1 MRKVLTVFLCLIS
14 IIASATDYYVSS
26 SGSDSANGLSS
37 STSWQTISKVNA
49 VFSGLNPG
57 DRILFKRG
65 DVFTGALRI
74 SRSGLSGSPITI
86 GAYGTGANPI
96 INGFTTITGW
106 NNYGNGIY
114 SKSISCE
121 SKPNMVTVNGINTP
135 IGRWPNSEF
144 LSIDSHISNTSIT
157 DAALPSSP
165 NWTGA
170 EVIIRKNS
178 YIWDRNTIT
187 EHSGSTLNYKSGS
200 YYESSDGFGYF
211 IQNDIKTLDKLGEWY
226 YDGSTFYMYFGTTSP
241 VNYEVKV
248 SSIDQLVNLLD
259 KNYITID
266 NISFEGA
273 NVYAVQISNSNS
285 ITVKNCSINFTGGN
299 AIYGPWNGTS
309 LNCVITNNTITN
321 SNNSAIKLSGDH
333 KNATITNNTVT
344 NSGTIVG
351 MGGCGDETYVGVGLY
366 GDNSLAQ
373 YNSVK
378 NSGYM
383 GIQFGGDNT
392 VISNNLVDNFNL
404 LKNDGGGIYTYAA
417 SGDVMKGRK
426 ITNNVVLNGKGYEEG
441 LPVKETFAHGI
452 YLDGPVKN
460 ITVENN
466 SVGHCTLSGIYV
478 HNSHEVTINS
488 NTLFNNGS
496 GDDNIGSQL
505 LFIHDS
511 YSPNDPIRNVTMNNN
526 IFFARTES
534 QLLFAFSTTG
544 NDISRF
550 GTSDYNCYAKPIN
563 NTYIAKTWDAGW
575 YSTAVYHSLANWQS
589 FSEQDKNSYISP
601 VAISDVNKIRFEY
614 NASNS
619 NKVIALDGSYTDV
632 KGIKYSGNLTL
643 LPYTSAV
650 LMIDPNPSVPPA
662 IPVYVSSVI
671 ENATPSVIQMTY
683 NLSLANIV
691 PAVSAFSVN
700 VNSAARNVSSV
711 TVSGTKVLLTL
722 VSPVA
727 YGNSVTVAYT
737 KPSVNPLQTSSGGQA
752 ASINAQTVT
761 NKVNAVSQPVV
772 IVTPPAVVNTPP
784 VVVVNNIS
792 GTYSGFVGKINASGS
807 YDANKDNLTY
817 AWKVPGNIPVSATN
831 SPVIEF
837 LAPIVDV
844 NQTFEFALTVSDG
857 KNPQTKT
864 VPVTIIPYEPGLEK
878 AEIISVEAASFQ
890 SPYYPYNILDGNIGT
905 MWSVNGNDQWIIL
918 ELNGTYSIQHIKLA
932 FQPGQKK
939 EFYFDIFGSNDK
951 ENWEPVLSKSR
962 SCSFSGNLQVFDFPA
977 SKTEREFRYV
987 KLVGQ
992 GNSVDKWN
1000 YLSEFRIFGYRHKNP
1015 ADYEEQIVKIYP
1027 NPAHELVNILID
1039 EPTFMPD
1046 FIKIANLTG
1055 MVIYDDK
1062 VDPYTRQF
1070 QIPIDFK
1077 QGIYIVQMGIG
1088 DITTFTQKIIVTN

>member
-1 MRKVLTVFLCLIS
+1 MRKVLTVFLCLVS

-37 STSWQTISKVNA
+37 STSWQTIAKVNA

-65 DVFTGALRI
+65 DIFTGALII

-86 GAYGTGANPI
+86 GAYGTGVNPI
-96 INGFTTITGW
+96 INGFTTITDW
-106 NNYGNGIY
+106 NNYGSGIY
-114 SKSISCE
+114 SKAISCE
-121 SKPNMVTVNGINTP
+121 SNPNMVTINGVNTP
-135 IGRWPNSEF
+135 IGRWPNSGF
-144 LSIDSHISNTSIT
+144 LFIDSHISNTSIT

-165 NWTGA
+165 DWTGA

-178 YIWDRNTIT
+178 YIWDRNAIT
-187 EHSGSTLNYKSGS
+187 EHNGSTLTYKSGS
-200 YYESSDGFGYF
+200 YYESTNGFGYF
-211 IQNDIKTLDKLGEWY
+211 IQNDIKTLDQLGEWY
-226 YDGSTFYMYFGTTSP
+226 YDGTTFYMYFGTASP
-241 VNYEVKV
+241 VNYVVKV
-248 SSIDQLVNLLD
+248 SSIDQLACLLD
-259 KNYITID
+259 KNYITFD

-273 NVYAVQISNSNS
+273 NVYAIQISNSNY
-285 ITVKNCSINFTGGN
+285 ITVKNCSINFTGGT

-309 LNCVITNNTITN
+309 LNCVITNSTITN
-321 SNNSAIKLSGDH
+321 SNNSGIKLNGDH
-333 KNATITNNTVT
+333 ANASITNNIVK
-344 NSGTIVG
+344 NSGTIIG
-351 MGGCGDETYVGVGLY
+351 MGGNGDETYVGVSLY
-366 GDNSLAQ
+366 GNNSLAQ
-373 YNSVK
+373 YNSVE

-404 LKNDGGGIYTYAA
+404 VKNDGGGIYTYAA
-417 SGDVMKGRK
+417 SGTAMTGRK
-426 ITNNVVLNGKGYEEG
+426 VTNNVVLNGKGYDEG

-460 ITVENN
+460 ITVANN
-466 SVGHCTLSGIYV
+466 SVGHCTLSGIYL
-478 HNSHEVTINS
+478 HNSHEVIISN
-488 NTLFNNGS
+488 NTLFDNGN

-511 YSPNDPIRNVTMNNN
+511 FSPDDPIRNVTMNNN
-526 IFFARTES
+526 IFFVRTES
-534 QLLFAFSTTG
+534 QLLFAFSTTS

-550 GTSDYNCYAKPIN
+550 GTADYNCYAKPIN
-563 NTYIAKTWDAGW
+563 NTCIAKTWDAGW

-589 FSEQDKNSYISP
+589 FTGQDKNSYISP
-601 VAISDVNKIRFEY
+601 LAITDVNKIRFEY
-614 NASNS
+614 NASSS
-619 NKVIALDGSYTDV
+619 NKLIALDGSYIDV
-632 KGIKYSGNLTL
+632 KGVKYSGSITL

-650 LMIDPNPSVPPA
+650 LMVDPNPSVPPA
-662 IPVYVSSVI
+662 TPVYVSSAV
-671 ENATPSVIQMTY
+671 ENATPSVIEMTY
-683 NLSLANIV
+683 NLTLANTV
-691 PAVSAFSVN
+691 PAISAFSVQ
-700 VNSAARNVSSV
+700 VNSVARVVTSV

-722 VSPVA
+722 GSPVT
-727 YGNSVTVAYT
+727 YGDVVTVSYT
-737 KPSVNPLQTSSGGQA
+737 VPTSNPLQTSAGGKA
-752 ASINAQTVT
+752 AAISAKSVT
-761 NKVNAVSQPVV
+761 NKVIAASQPVV
-772 IVTPPAVVNTPP
+772 VVTPPAVVNTPP

-792 GTYSGFVGKINASGS
+792 GTYSGFVGTLNASGS

-817 AWKVPGNIPVSATN
+817 TWKVPGNIPVSATN
-831 SPVIEF
+831 SSIIEF
-837 LAPIVDV
+837 LAPIVEV

-864 VPVTIIPYEPGLEK
+864 VSVTIIPYEPGLEK
-878 AEIISVEAASFQ
+878 ADVISVEAASFQ

-905 MWSVNGNDQWIIL
+905 MWSVNGIDQWIIL
-918 ELNGTYSIQHIKLA
+918 ELDGTYSIQYVKLA

-962 SCSFSGNLQVFDFPA
+962 SCAFSGNLQVFDFPA

-992 GNSVDKWN
+992 GNSTDKWN
-1000 YLSEFRIFGYRHKNP
+1000 YIAEFRIFGRRHKNP
-1015 ADYEEQIVKIYP
+1015 VDYEEQIVKIYP

-1046 FIKIANLTG
+1046 FIKIASLTG
-1055 MVIYDDK
+1055 KVIYDDK
-1062 VDPYTRQF
+1062 VDPYIRQF

-1077 QGIYIVQMGIG
+1077 QGIYIVQMGTG
-1088 DITTFTQKIIVTN
+1088 DITMFTQKIIVTN